1 MENFALHRDVN
12 RQRAME
18 VAEALGAFRMAD
30 KVIRKA
36 NGNKKARRQEQKG
49 EERKRVVD
57 KEIR

>member
-1 MENFALHRDVN
+1 MHRDVN